1 MSGTPSVSTMPAFLE
16 AGVQFVAPVTA
27 HTVPSIPKNPIHMEI
42 NIISGL
48 IMVCPFKGQRQ
59 AEAEWLEYSRPCGR
73 RASIALILGS
83 RQSKWGIQ
91 SRPACV
97 VLVG

>member
-16 AGVQFVAPVTA
+16 AGFQFVTPVTA
-27 HTVPSIPKNPIHMEI
+27 YTVPSIPKNRIHMEI

-48 IMVCPFKGQRQ
+48 IMVCPFTGHRK
-59 AEAEWLEYSRPCGR
+59 AEVEWLEHSRRCGR

-91 SRPACV
+91 SRSAC
-97 VLVG
+97 LVWVG